1 MTQHLAVKDRPL
13 RCCNFSQ
20 QRAITYNLRP
30 ESNDLSP
37 QSARARLD
45 QRLLDGAVCDVC
57 QTRNDRQGPQGSCR
71 VYRECCHQHSKYHRS
86 GLRFRPPHRTYLS
99 VDNFHDEG
107 TGSRCDEKCQSLL
120 PTLYMLMISVR

>member
-1 MTQHLAVKDRPL
+1 MFA
-13 RCCNFSQ
+13 
-20 QRAITYNLRP
+20 RP
-30 ESNDLSP
+30 EMTDKGHRVAAGFIENAVINT
-37 QSARARLD
+37 QS
-45 QRLLDGAVCDVC
+45 
-57 QTRNDRQGPQGSCR
+57 TT
-71 VYRECCHQHSKYHRS
+71 RS